1 MCYIK
6 LIVSG
11 LDYSFDEM
19 PRLVLERALTTSER
33 SAGRL
38 YATQFMLV
46 LMRAKIPNFE
56 VWGLPML
63 IRQTKDK
70 DRTVALFAMEILD
83 EACHERA
90 YLEEL
95 VSLWPTFSTMG
106 DRGKL
111 LTTRFYSLPRGLNHP
126 KSTIQAEIESW
137 VNLYNKRYVLLVEAD
152 THATLTLHTKNEDG
166 TYSRRTCSSRT
177 ATIPPNVLPHLY
189 GQLVQTDQG
198 MENLTKYGQLPKLYD
213 TLLQAKCSNEKESLQ
228 LKSALWTLGHMSTSA
243 RGVDLLCDPAVRVYE
258 KIIFLAKECE
268 VYSIRATALHVL
280 GLIGSTKSG
289 ANVLFKYG
297 N

>member
-1 MCYIK
+1 M
-6 LIVSG
+6 
-11 LDYSFDEM
+11 DYSFDEM
-19 PRLVLERALTTSER
+19 PRLVLDRALTTSER

-70 DRTVALFAMEILD
+70 DRTVALYAIEILD

-95 VSLWPTFSTMG
+95 VSLWPDFSPMG

-111 LTTRFYSLPRGLNHP
+111 LNTRFYSLPRGLNHP
-126 KSTIQAEIESW
+126 KSKIQLEIESW
-137 VNLYNKRYVLLVEAD
+137 VITYNKRYVLLVEAD

-177 ATIPPNVLPHLY
+177 AIIPPNVLPHLY

-198 MENLTKYGQLPKLYD
+198 MENLTKYGQLQRLYE
-213 TLLQAKCSNEKESLQ
+213 TLLQAKCSDEKESLH
-228 LKSALWTLGHMSTSA
+228 LKSAMWALGHISTSA
-243 RGVDLLCDPAVRVYE
+243 RGVDLLCDPVVRVYD
-258 KIIFLAKECE
+258 KILCLVKQCE

-280 GLIGSTKSG
+280 GLIGSTKAG

-297 N
+297 AY